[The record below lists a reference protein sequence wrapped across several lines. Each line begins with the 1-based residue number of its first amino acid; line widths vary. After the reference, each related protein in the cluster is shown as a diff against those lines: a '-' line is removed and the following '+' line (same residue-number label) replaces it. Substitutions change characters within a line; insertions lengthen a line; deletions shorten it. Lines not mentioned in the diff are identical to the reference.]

1 MSDEGSGNAAN
12 PIRVLLVDDHELVRR
27 GIQMVLRTKADLL
40 VVGEAGNGV
49 QAVELARQLQPH
61 VVLLDL
67 KMPGMSGT
75 YASRAIKQV
84 APLTRVL
91 ILSAADAEQEI
102 VQAMEGNIDGY
113 ILKDAPSQELLLA
126 IRTVAAGEPY
136 LQGAVTRR
144 LLRRLAVNSGRSEL
158 LVPPQLTPRELDVLK
173 LMATSRSNKEMAELL
188 VVTEETIRSHSK
200 SILMKLQQPNR
211 MQAVLAALR
220 MGLISLD

>member
-1 MSDEGSGNAAN
+1 MSNEGSSSATN

-158 LVPPQLTPRELDVLK
+158 VVPPQLTPRELDVLK

>member
-1 MSDEGSGNAAN
+1 MSNEGSSSATN

-91 ILSAADAEQEI
+91 ILSAVDAEQEI

>member
-1 MSDEGSGNAAN
+1 MSDEAAVA

-27 GIQMVLRTKADLL
+27 GIQMVLRTKSDML
-40 VVGEAGNGV
+40 VVGEASNGA

-67 KMPGMSGT
+67 RMPGMSGT
-75 YASRAIKQV
+75 HASHAIKQV

-102 VQAMEGNIDGY
+102 VQAMEGSLDGY

-136 LQGAVTRR
+136 LQSIVTRR
-144 LLRRLAVNSGRSEL
+144 LMRRLATNGTRSEI
-158 LVPPQLTPRELDVLK
+158 LVPPQLTPRELDVLR
-173 LMATSRSNKEMAELL
+173 LMATSRSNKEMGELL

-200 SILMKLQQPNR
+200 SILTKLQQPNR

-220 MGLISLD
+220 MGLITLD

>member
-1 MSDEGSGNAAN
+1 MSDEGAGAVTQ
-12 PIRVLLVDDHELVRR
+12 IRVLLVDDHELVRR
-27 GIQMVLRTKADLL
+27 GIQMVLRTKPDML
-40 VVGEAGNGV
+40 VVGEASNGA

-75 YASRAIKQV
+75 YASHAIKQV

-91 ILSAADAEQEI
+91 IVSAADAEQEI
-102 VQAMEGNIDGY
+102 VQAMEGSIDGY

-126 IRTVAAGEPY
+126 IRTVATGEPY
-136 LQGAVTRR
+136 LQSIVTRR
-144 LLRRLAVNSGRSEL
+144 LMRRLATNGARSEI
-158 LVPPQLTPRELDVLK
+158 LVPPQLTPRELDVLR

-188 VVTEETIRSHSK
+188 IVTEETIRSHSK
-200 SILMKLQQPNR
+200 SILTKLQQPNR

-220 MGLISLD
+220 MGLITLD

>member
-1 MSDEGSGNAAN
+1 MLNESSGNAAN

-40 VVGEAGNGV
+40 VVGEAGNGI

-200 SILMKLQQPNR
+200 SILTKLQQPNR

>member
-1 MSDEGSGNAAN
+1 MSDEAPEHIA

-27 GIQMVLRTKADLL
+27 GIQMVLRTKSDML

-49 QAVELARQLQPH
+49 QAIDLARQLQPH

-67 KMPGMSGT
+67 MMPGMSGT

-91 ILSAADAEQEI
+91 ILSAVDAEHEI
-102 VQAMEGNIDGY
+102 VQAMEGSIDGY

-126 IRTVAAGEPY
+126 IRTVATGEPY

-144 LLRRLAVNSGRSEL
+144 LLRRLSAGSGRSEV
-158 LVPPQLTPRELDVLK
+158 LVPPQLTPRELDVLR

-200 SILMKLQQPNR
+200 SILTKLQQPNR

-220 MGLISLD
+220 LGLLTLD

>member
-91 ILSAADAEQEI
+91 ILSAVDAEQEI

-220 MGLISLD
+220 MGLSSLE

>member
-1 MSDEGSGNAAN
+1 MSNEGSSSATN

>member
-200 SILMKLQQPNR
+200 SILTKLQQPNR

>member
-1 MSDEGSGNAAN
+1 MSNEGSSSATN

-220 MGLISLD
+220 MGLSSLE

>member
-91 ILSAADAEQEI
+91 ILSAVDAEQEI

-200 SILMKLQQPNR
+200 SILTKLQQPNR